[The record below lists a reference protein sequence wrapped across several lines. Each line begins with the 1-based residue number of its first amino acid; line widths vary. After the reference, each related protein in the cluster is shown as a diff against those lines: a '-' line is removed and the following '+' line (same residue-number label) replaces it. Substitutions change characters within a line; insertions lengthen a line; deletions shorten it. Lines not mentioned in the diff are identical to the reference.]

1 MSPKVLENI
10 LSLTIN
16 KKHEGKISSGEVGL
30 PMENSDLV
38 LPCGIYG
45 RWEKNE

>member
-1 MSPKVLENI
+1 MSSTVLENF

-16 KKHEGKISSGEVGL
+16 KKFKGQISSGEVGL
-30 PMENSDLV
+30 PMKDGTLI

-45 RWEKNE
+45 LWEDE

>member
-1 MSPKVLENI
+1 MTV
-10 LSLTIN
+10 N

-30 PMENSDLV
+30 PMTDSDLV

-45 RWEKNE
+45 LWEEKEC